1 MDWSE
6 SGPISR
12 DENVEIESM
21 CTVVLENKLCIK
33 YVRIL
38 RSNGKM
44 LVDKIKRNINTYIN
58 AYENTF
64 ITLLRG
70 YVMEEFSNNKSTCK
84 AIC

>member
-1 MDWSE
+1 
-6 SGPISR
+6 
-12 DENVEIESM
+12 
-21 CTVVLENKLCIK
+21 
-33 YVRIL
+33 
-38 RSNGKM
+38 M

-70 YVMEEFSNNKSTCK
+70 DVMEEISNNKSTCK

>member
-70 YVMEEFSNNKSTCK
+70 DVMEEISNNKSTCK

>member
-21 CTVVLENKLCIK
+21 CTVVLENKMCAK
-33 YVRIL
+33 FVRNL
-38 RSNGKM
+38 RSNRQM
-44 LVDKIKRNINTYIN
+44 LLDKLKRNIDTYIN

-70 YVMEEFSNNKSTCK
+70 DVMEEISNNKSTCK